1 MTTTNETHAPDG
13 CLMCAVRALTE
24 GEPRTWWPDEP
35 ASVHGVVLRQGSV
48 PSQFS
53 IYGGE
58 VPFVDLWL
66 GGTERVRVMAYGAM
80 LGAALARAEIQ
91 VGDTLTVAYEG
102 QGFIERGKHAGRQFR
117 KHTVNVMRGHH

>member
-1 MTTTNETHAPDG
+1 
-13 CLMCAVRALTE
+13 MCAVRALTE

-35 ASVHGVVLRQGSV
+35 AEVTGVVLRQGSV

-58 VPFVDLWL
+58 VAFVDLWL

-80 LGAALARAEIQ
+80 LSGALFRAAPE

-102 QGFIERGKHAGRQFR
+102 KGRIERGKHAGREFR
-117 KHTVNVMRGHH
+117 KHTVSVTRGHH